1 MARSMHPSQ
10 RIIDFVGDLRLV
22 DEHGA
27 SMALAGAWR
36 VFVSMV
42 RLMGLLTHMG
52 VRYHTHEGKRSRPT
66 QAISWIGFTV
76 SAGDGVVEL
85 DPMKR

>member
-22 DEHGA
+22 DEDG
-27 SMALAGAWR
+27 SRGR